1 MKLQLRAIKDG
12 KDKNRFCGPSVIS
25 AVTKLTTGEAARLIR
40 KNTGRRRIT
49 GTSTSE
55 IVNALLDCNITVRP
69 YRPYDKDGERVRLG
83 RRFGPT
89 LARWLKLS
97 KKDRTSDRVFLV
109 VAGWHWQLV
118 SGRRYTCGRIREIV
132 SVRDKRVKRRARVSE
147 VYELFSENVTRPEI
161 DLTKPKD
168 PNASVRAKAHKLAK
182 KIGVTLEVERSYG
195 TTDIWVNPPEGV
207 TDEEDPYGISGHT
220 AFDWDEA
227 LEMLTEYELFL
238 QEREKA
244 AA

>member
-1 MKLQLRAIKDG
+1 MRLQLRAIKDG
-12 KDKNRFCGPSVIS
+12 KDKNGFCGPSVIS

-49 GTSTSE
+49 GTHTSE
-55 IVNALLDCNITVRP
+55 IVNALLDCNIKARP
-69 YRPYDKDGERVRLG
+69 YPSYDKDGERVRLG
-83 RRFGPT
+83 TRFGPT

-118 SGRRYTCGRIREIV
+118 SGRRYTCGRIRKIV
-132 SVRDKRVKRRARVSE
+132 SVRDKRVKRRARVAD
-147 VYELFSENVTRPEI
+147 VYELFSENVTKPEI
-161 DLTKPKD
+161 DVTKPKD

-182 KIGVTLEVERSYG
+182 KIGVTLEVERHSG
-195 TTDIWVNPPEGV
+195 GTDIWVNPPEGV
-207 TDEEDPYGISGHT
+207 TDEEDPNEDGHT

-227 LEMLTEYELFL
+227 LEMLTYYELFL